1 MFATIGII
9 RLGVCTISLLET
21 IVGSWTSILLFRLRM
36 LSLLQVCYA
45 ALQAGGHKRDVLR
58 LSVEL
63 KEELLLLINLAPLA
77 ATFLRTKDS
86 RFVYASDASSWGWAV
101 VKAPL
106 PLFLQDEIHRHRLR
120 KSVWA
125 KLLSPLKSLLRIKGL
140 LPEADELPEGVP
152 LPSHPLWIEMSRVL
166 QFQFVKSK
174 ATPEGRHINIDE
186 LVGMIETERSAVLD
200 EGFPIRCFG
209 LADSQ
214 VGLGVL
220 QKGRSSSVGLNA
232 ILQQS
237 LPIHLGCGVTFSN
250 GFLPSEF
257 NPGDDPTR
265 FAALRKPSKVPEPWM
280 DESVPCPKEVRL
292 AELDKWLEK
301 YKCGPWDMSGLP
313 SLQELAR
320 PYVEE
325 WGWTKTGRF
334 RGRFG
339 TSTWGLSK
347 RASSREE
354 SSGTTKSVDTSS
366 GAEENVAQSFP
377 SVSLACGD
385 SGGASAV
392 SSHVLD
398 RWCMSSGESTCDP
411 GG

>member
-1 MFATIGII
+1 
-9 RLGVCTISLLET
+9 
-21 IVGSWTSILLFRLRM
+21 
-36 LSLLQVCYA
+36 
-45 ALQAGGHKRDVLR
+45 
-58 LSVEL
+58 
-63 KEELLLLINLAPLA
+63 
-77 ATFLRTKDS
+77 
-86 RFVYASDASSWGWAV
+86 
-101 VKAPL
+101 
-106 PLFLQDEIHRHRLR
+106 
-120 KSVWA
+120 
-125 KLLSPLKSLLRIKGL
+125 
-140 LPEADELPEGVP
+140 
-152 LPSHPLWIEMSRVL
+152 
-166 QFQFVKSK
+166 
-174 ATPEGRHINIDE
+174 
-186 LVGMIETERSAVLD
+186 
-200 EGFPIRCFG
+200 
-209 LADSQ
+209 
-214 VGLGVL
+214 
-220 QKGRSSSVGLNA
+220 
-232 ILQQS
+232 
-237 LPIHLGCGVTFSN
+237 
-250 GFLPSEF
+250 
-257 NPGDDPTR
+257 
-265 FAALRKPSKVPEPWM
+265 M
-280 DESVPCPKEVRL
+280 DESVPCPEEVRL

-325 WGWTKTGRF
+325 WDWTKTGRF

-385 SGGASAV
+385 SGGASTV